1 MLNRKIF
8 DSLETWYKGDRAKA
22 PLLDGAR
29 QVGKTTT
36 IREFARRHY
45 KHFIEINFVK
55 RKSAKKAFDGDLD
68 THTIIMNLSAMGY
81 GPFVK
86 GETLVFFDEIQ
97 DCPGARTAIKFLME
111 EHEYDFIESGS
122 LLGINYKGGEDEEE
136 EEQQKQAQEDED
148 DIVASYPVGF
158 EERINMYPLDFEE
171 FLWAVGITQ
180 EVIDTLKECYVKRT
194 PVPALIHE
202 QMMKYFRQYLVVGG
216 MPEAVQKFV
225 TDEDFQK
232 VVSIQK
238 SIVDSYRDDIS
249 KYAGKEKVLVKRVF
263 DAIPS
268 QLAKKDKRYVLADL
282 EKGASRR
289 KYADPTQWLIDAGDA
304 YYSFNTTEFKLP
316 FSTTENRK
324 LYKLFLVDTGLLTY
338 MSLPKMQFQV
348 MNGDI
353 HINEGALTENFI
365 AGELVKKGIP
375 LHYYDRQSKQELDF
389 IYKWETGIAVLE
401 VKSGEE
407 FKEHKSL
414 DAILRN
420 SPDKVSR
427 AMVFCRENL
436 FVEDKITYYP
446 LYMAMFL

>member
-8 DSLETWYKGDRAKA
+8 DRLETWYQGDRAKA

-36 IREFARRHY
+36 IREFAHRHY
-45 KHFIEINFVK
+45 KHFVEINFVK
-55 RKSAKKAFDGDLD
+55 RKSAKEAFDGDLD
-68 THTIIMNLSAMGY
+68 TRTIIMNLSAMGY

-122 LLGINYKGGEDEEE
+122 LLGINYKGGEDEDEC
-136 EEQQKQAQEDED
+136 ED

-171 FLWAVGITQ
+171 FLWALGITR
-180 EVIDTLKECYVKRT
+180 EVIDLLKECYVNRT
-194 PVPALIHE
+194 AVPALIHQ

-232 VVSIQK
+232 VTKIQK
-238 SIVDSYRDDIS
+238 SIIDSYRDDIS

-324 LYKLFLVDTGLLTY
+324 LYKLFLLDTGLLAN
-338 MSLPKMQFQV
+338 MSLPRMQFQV

-353 HINEGALTENFI
+353 NINEGALTENFI
-365 AGELVKKGIP
+365 AGELAKKGIS

-407 FKEHKSL
+407 FKDHKSL

>member
-8 DSLETWYKGDRAKA
+8 DRLETWYQGDRAKA

-36 IREFARRHY
+36 IREFAHRHY
-45 KHFIEINFVK
+45 KHFVEINFVK
-55 RKSAKKAFDGDLD
+55 RKSAKEAFDGDLD
-68 THTIIMNLSAMGY
+68 TRTIIMNLSAMGY

-122 LLGINYKGGEDEEE
+122 LLGINYKGGEDEDEG
-136 EEQQKQAQEDED
+136 EDED

-171 FLWAVGITQ
+171 FLWALGITR
-180 EVIDTLKECYVKRT
+180 EVIDLLKECYVNRT
-194 PVPALIHE
+194 AVPALIHQ

-232 VVSIQK
+232 VTKIQK
-238 SIVDSYRDDIS
+238 SIIDSYRDDIS

-324 LYKLFLVDTGLLTY
+324 LYKLFLLDTGLLAN
-338 MSLPKMQFQV
+338 MSLPRMQFQV

-353 HINEGALTENFI
+353 NINEGALTENFI
-365 AGELVKKGIP
+365 AGELAKKGIS

-407 FKEHKSL
+407 FKDHKSL

>member
-8 DSLETWYKGDRAKA
+8 DRLETWYQGDRGKA

-36 IREFARRHY
+36 IREFAKRHY
-45 KHFIEINFVK
+45 KHFVEINFVK

-111 EHEYDFIESGS
+111 DHEYDFIESGS
-122 LLGINYKGGEDEEE
+122 LLGINYKGGDDEEE
-136 EEQQKQAQEDED
+136 DQE
-148 DIVASYPVGF
+148 IVASYPVGF
-158 EERINMYPLDFEE
+158 EEKINMYPLDFEE
-171 FLWAVGITQ
+171 FLWAVGISND
-180 EVIDTLKECYVKRT
+180 VIDVLKECYNQKKS
-194 PVPALIHE
+194 VPELIHE

-225 TDEDFQK
+225 TQEDFQK
-232 VVSIQK
+232 VVSAQK
-238 SIVDSYRDDIS
+238 SIVDSYRDDIA
-249 KYAGKEKVLVKRVF
+249 KYAKKDKVLVKRVF

-268 QLAKKDKRYVLADL
+268 QLAKKDKRFVLADI

-289 KYADPTQWLIDAGDA
+289 KYAAPTQWLIDAGDA

-316 FSTTENRK
+316 FSTTENRR
-324 LYKLFLVDTGLLTY
+324 LYKLFLVDTGLLAC

-365 AGELVKKGIP
+365 AGELVKKGNS
-375 LHYYDRQSKQELDF
+375 LHYFDRQSKHELDF
-389 IYKWETGIAVLE
+389 IYKDGDGIAVLE
-401 VKSGEE
+401 CKSREDP
-407 FKEHKSL
+407 KDHKSL
-414 DAILRN
+414 DAILRT
-420 SPDKVSR
+420 SAIKISR

-436 FVEDKITYYP
+436 MVEGPITYYP

>member
-8 DSLETWYKGDRAKA
+8 SRLETWYQGDRKKA

-36 IREFARRHY
+36 IREFAKRHY
-45 KHFIEINFVK
+45 KHFVEINFVK

-111 EHEYDFIESGS
+111 DHEYDFIESGS
-122 LLGINYKGGEDEEE
+122 LLGINYKGGDDEDAEL
-136 EEQQKQAQEDED
+136 AQENKNTEE
-148 DIVASYPVGF
+148 IVASYPVGF
-158 EERINMYPLDFEE
+158 EERINVYPLDFEE
-171 FLWAVGITQ
+171 FLWAVGISP
-180 EVIDTLKECYVKRT
+180 EVIELLKQCYTKKEA
-194 PVPALIHE
+194 VPQLIHE

-225 TDEDFQK
+225 SQEDFQK
-232 VVSIQK
+232 VVSVQK
-238 SIVDSYRDDIS
+238 SIVDSYRDDIA
-249 KYAGKEKVLVKRVF
+249 KYAKKDKVLVKRVF

-268 QLAKKDKRYVLADL
+268 QLAKKDKRFVLADI

-289 KYADPTQWLIDAGDA
+289 KYAAPTQWLIDAGDA

-324 LYKLFLVDTGLLTY
+324 LYKLFLVDTGLLAC

-348 MNGDI
+348 MYGDI

-365 AGELVKKGIP
+365 AGELVKKGNS

-389 IYKWETGIAVLE
+389 IYKDGHGIAVLE
-401 VKSGEE
+401 CKSGEDP
-407 FKEHKSL
+407 KDHKSL
-414 DAILRN
+414 DAILRAAAI
-420 SPDKVSR
+420 KISR
-427 AMVFCRENL
+427 AMVFCRENIMT
-436 FVEDKITYYP
+436 EGPITYYP

>member
-1 MLNRKIF
+1 MLNRKIL
-8 DSLETWYKGDRAKA
+8 SRLETWYQGDRKKA

-36 IREFARRHY
+36 IREFAKRHY
-45 KHFIEINFVK
+45 KHFVEINFVK

-111 EHEYDFIESGS
+111 DHEYDFIESGS
-122 LLGINYKGGEDEEE
+122 LLGIYYKGGDDEDAEL
-136 EEQQKQAQEDED
+136 AQENENTEE
-148 DIVASYPVGF
+148 IGASYPVGF
-158 EERINMYPLDFEE
+158 EERINVYPLDFEE
-171 FLWAVGITQ
+171 FLWAVGISP
-180 EVIDTLKECYVKRT
+180 EVIELLKQCYTKKEA
-194 PVPALIHE
+194 VPQLIHE

-225 TDEDFQK
+225 SQEDFQK
-232 VVSIQK
+232 VVSVQK
-238 SIVDSYRDDIS
+238 SIVDSYRDDIA
-249 KYAGKEKVLVKRVF
+249 KYAQKDKVLVKRVF

-268 QLAKKDKRYVLADL
+268 QLAKKDKRFVLADI

-324 LYKLFLVDTGLLTY
+324 LYKLFLVDTGLLAC

-365 AGELVKKGIP
+365 AGELVKKGNS

-389 IYKWETGIAVLE
+389 IYKDGHGIAVLE
-401 VKSGEE
+401 CKSGEDP
-407 FKEHKSL
+407 KDHKSL
-414 DAILRN
+414 DAILRTAAI
-420 SPDKVSR
+420 KISR
-427 AMVFCRENL
+427 AMVFCRENIMT
-436 FVEDKITYYP
+436 EGPITYYP

>member
-8 DSLETWYKGDRAKA
+8 GRLETWYKGDRGKA

-36 IREFARRHY
+36 IREFAKRHY
-45 KHFIEINFVK
+45 KHFVEINFVK

-111 EHEYDFIESGS
+111 DHEYDFIESGS
-122 LLGINYKGGEDEEE
+122 LLGINYKGVDDEEE
-136 EEQQKQAQEDED
+136 DQE
-148 DIVASYPVGF
+148 IVASYPVGF
-158 EERINMYPLDFEE
+158 EEKINMYPLDFEE
-171 FLWAVGITQ
+171 FLWAVGISND
-180 EVIDTLKECYVKRT
+180 VIDVLKECYNQKKS
-194 PVPALIHE
+194 VPELIHE

-225 TDEDFQK
+225 TQEDFQK
-232 VVSIQK
+232 VVSAQK
-238 SIVDSYRDDIS
+238 SIVDSYRDDIA
-249 KYAGKEKVLVKRVF
+249 KYAKKDKVLVKRVF

-268 QLAKKDKRYVLADL
+268 QLAKKDKRFVLADI

-316 FSTTENRK
+316 FSTTENRR
-324 LYKLFLVDTGLLTY
+324 LYKLFLVDTGLLAC

-365 AGELVKKGIP
+365 AGELVKKGNS
-375 LHYYDRQSKQELDF
+375 LHYFDRQSKQELDF
-389 IYKWETGIAVLE
+389 IYKDGDGIAVLE
-401 VKSGEE
+401 CKSGEDP
-407 FKEHKSL
+407 KDHKSL
-414 DAILRN
+414 DAILRT
-420 SPDKVSR
+420 SAIKISR

-436 FVEDKITYYP
+436 MVEGPITYYP

>member
-8 DSLETWYKGDRAKA
+8 DRLETWYQGDRGKA

-36 IREFARRHY
+36 IREFAKRHY
-45 KHFIEINFVK
+45 KHFVEINFVK

-111 EHEYDFIESGS
+111 DHEYDFIESGS
-122 LLGINYKGGEDEEE
+122 LLGINYKGGDDEEE
-136 EEQQKQAQEDED
+136 GQE
-148 DIVASYPVGF
+148 IVASYPVGF
-158 EERINMYPLDFEE
+158 EEKINMYPLDFEE
-171 FLWAVGITQ
+171 FLWAVGISND
-180 EVIDTLKECYVKRT
+180 VIDVLKECYNQKKS
-194 PVPALIHE
+194 VPELIHE

-225 TDEDFQK
+225 TQEDFQK
-232 VVSIQK
+232 VVSAQK
-238 SIVDSYRDDIS
+238 SIVDSYRDDIA
-249 KYAGKEKVLVKRVF
+249 KYAKKDKVLVKRVF

-268 QLAKKDKRYVLADL
+268 QLAKKDKRFVLADI

-289 KYADPTQWLIDAGDA
+289 KYAAPTQWLIDAGDA

-316 FSTTENRK
+316 FSTTENRR
-324 LYKLFLVDTGLLTY
+324 LYKLFLVDTGLLAC

-365 AGELVKKGIP
+365 AGELVKKGNS
-375 LHYYDRQSKQELDF
+375 LHYFDRQSKHELDF
-389 IYKWETGIAVLE
+389 IYKDGDGIAVLE
-401 VKSGEE
+401 CKSREDP
-407 FKEHKSL
+407 KDHKSL
-414 DAILRN
+414 DAILRT
-420 SPDKVSR
+420 SAIKISR

-436 FVEDKITYYP
+436 MVEGPITYYP

>member
-8 DSLETWYKGDRAKA
+8 DRLETWYQGDRGKA

-45 KHFIEINFVK
+45 KYFIEINFVK

-68 THTIIMNLSAMGY
+68 TRTIIMNLSAMGY

-97 DCPGARTAIKFLME
+97 DCAGARTAIKFLME

-122 LLGINYKGGEDEEE
+122 LLGINYKGGEEED
-136 EEQQKQAQEDED
+136 QKGQKNNQEM

-171 FLWAVGITQ
+171 FLWAVGIT
-180 EVIDTLKECYVKRT
+180 EDVIDVLKECYEQKRT
-194 PVPALIHE
+194 VPVLIHE

-225 TDEDFQK
+225 TEEDFQAVVK
-232 VVSIQK
+232 VQK
-238 SIVDSYRDDIS
+238 SIIDSYRDDIS

-324 LYKLFLVDTGLLTY
+324 LYKLFLVDTGLLTN

-365 AGELVKKGIP
+365 AGELIKKGIS

-407 FKEHKSL
+407 FKDHKSL

-436 FVEDKITYYP
+436 FVEGRITYYP

>member
-8 DSLETWYKGDRAKA
+8 DRLETWYQGDRGKA

-68 THTIIMNLSAMGY
+68 TRTIIMNLSAMGY

-97 DCPGARTAIKFLME
+97 DCAGARTAIKFLME

-122 LLGINYKGGEDEEE
+122 LLGINYKGGEDEDDEE
-136 EEQQKQAQEDED
+136 GQMNNQDEE
-148 DIVASYPVGF
+148 IVASYPVGF

-171 FLWAVGITQ
+171 FLWAVGIT
-180 EVIDTLKECYVKRT
+180 EDVIDVLKECYEQKRT
-194 PVPALIHE
+194 VPVLIHE

-225 TDEDFQK
+225 TEEDFQAVVK
-232 VVSIQK
+232 VQK
-238 SIVDSYRDDIS
+238 SIIDSYRDDIS

-324 LYKLFLVDTGLLTY
+324 LYKLFLVDTGLLTN

-365 AGELVKKGIP
+365 AGELIKKGIS

-407 FKEHKSL
+407 FKDHKSL

-436 FVEDKITYYP
+436 FVEGRITYYP

>member
-1 MLNRKIF
+1 M
-8 DSLETWYKGDRAKA
+8 
-22 PLLDGAR
+22 DGAR

-36 IREFARRHY
+36 IREFAKRHY
-45 KHFIEINFVK
+45 KHFVEINFVK

-86 GETLVFFDEIQ
+86 RETLVFFDEIQ

-111 EHEYDFIESGS
+111 DHEYDFIESGS
-122 LLGINYKGGEDEEE
+122 LLGINYKGGDDEEE
-136 EEQQKQAQEDED
+136 DQE
-148 DIVASYPVGF
+148 IVASYPVGF
-158 EERINMYPLDFEE
+158 EEKINMYPLDFEE
-171 FLWAVGITQ
+171 FLWAVGISND
-180 EVIDTLKECYVKRT
+180 VIDVLKECYNQKKS
-194 PVPALIHE
+194 VPELIHE

-225 TDEDFQK
+225 TQEDFQK
-232 VVSIQK
+232 VVSAQK
-238 SIVDSYRDDIS
+238 SIVDSYRDDIA
-249 KYAGKEKVLVKRVF
+249 KYAKKDKVLVKRVF

-268 QLAKKDKRYVLADL
+268 QLAKKDKRFVLADI

-316 FSTTENRK
+316 FSTTENRR
-324 LYKLFLVDTGLLTY
+324 LYKLFLVDTGLLAC

-353 HINEGALTENFI
+353 HINEGALTDNFI
-365 AGELVKKGIP
+365 AGELVKKGNN
-375 LHYYDRQSKQELDF
+375 LHYFDRQSKQELDF
-389 IYKWETGIAVLE
+389 IYKDGDGIAVLE
-401 VKSGEE
+401 CKSGEDP
-407 FKEHKSL
+407 KDHKSL
-414 DAILRN
+414 DAILRT
-420 SPDKVSR
+420 SAIKISR

-436 FVEDKITYYP
+436 MVEGPITYYP

>member
-8 DSLETWYKGDRAKA
+8 DRLETWYQGDRAKA

-29 QVGKTTT
+29 QVGKTTS
-36 IREFARRHY
+36 IREFAHRHY
-45 KHFIEINFVK
+45 KHFVEINFVK

-97 DCPGARTAIKFLME
+97 DCPGARTSIKFLME
-111 EHEYDFIESGS
+111 DHEYDFIESGS
-122 LLGINYKGGEDEEE
+122 LLGINYKGGED
-136 EEQQKQAQEDED
+136 DED
-148 DIVASYPVGF
+148 GKENDEDVVASYPVGF

-171 FLWAVGITQ
+171 FLWAIGITQ
-180 EVIDTLKECYVKRT
+180 DVIDVLKECYVNRKA
-194 PVPALIHE
+194 VPTLIHE

-225 TDEDFQK
+225 AEEDFQTVVK
-232 VVSIQK
+232 VQK
-238 SIVDSYRDDIS
+238 SIIDSYRDDIS

-268 QLAKKDKRYVLADL
+268 QLAKKDKRYILADL
-282 EKGASRR
+282 EKGASHR

-324 LYKLFLVDTGLLTY
+324 LYKLFLVDTGLLTN

-353 HINEGALTENFI
+353 QINEGALTENFI
-365 AGELVKKGIP
+365 AGELVKKGVS

-389 IYKWETGIAVLE
+389 IYKWDNGIAVLE
-401 VKSGEE
+401 VKSGED
-407 FKEHKSL
+407 FRDHNSL

-436 FVEDKITYYP
+436 FVEGKITYYP

>member
-8 DSLETWYKGDRAKA
+8 DRLETWYQGDRAKA

-36 IREFARRHY
+36 IREFAHRHY
-45 KHFIEINFVK
+45 KHFVEINFVK
-55 RKSAKKAFDGDLD
+55 RKSAKEAFDGDLD
-68 THTIIMNLSAMGY
+68 TRTIIMNLSAMGY

-122 LLGINYKGGEDEEE
+122 LLGINYKGGEDE
-136 EEQQKQAQEDED
+136 DEG

-171 FLWAVGITQ
+171 FLWALGITR
-180 EVIDTLKECYVKRT
+180 EVIDLLKECYVNRT
-194 PVPALIHE
+194 AVPALIHQ

-232 VVSIQK
+232 VTKIQK
-238 SIVDSYRDDIS
+238 SIIDSYRDDIS

-324 LYKLFLVDTGLLTY
+324 LYKLFLLDTGLLAN
-338 MSLPKMQFQV
+338 MSLPRMQFQV

-353 HINEGALTENFI
+353 NINEGALTENFI
-365 AGELVKKGIP
+365 AGELAKKGIS

-389 IYKWETGIAVLE
+389 IYQWETGIAVLE

-407 FKEHKSL
+407 FKDHKSL

-436 FVEDKITYYP
+436 FVEDNITYYP

>member
-8 DSLETWYKGDRAKA
+8 DRLETWYQGDRAKA

-36 IREFARRHY
+36 IREFAHRHY
-45 KHFIEINFVK
+45 KHFVEINFVK
-55 RKSAKKAFDGDLD
+55 RKSAKEAFDGDLD
-68 THTIIMNLSAMGY
+68 TRTIIMNLSAMGY

-122 LLGINYKGGEDEEE
+122 LLGINYKGGEDEDEC
-136 EEQQKQAQEDED
+136 ED

-171 FLWAVGITQ
+171 FLWALGITR
-180 EVIDTLKECYVKRT
+180 EVIDLLKECYVNRT
-194 PVPALIHE
+194 AVPALIHQ

-232 VVSIQK
+232 VTKIQK
-238 SIVDSYRDDIS
+238 SIIDSYRDDIS

-324 LYKLFLVDTGLLTY
+324 LYKLFLLDTGLLAN
-338 MSLPKMQFQV
+338 MSLPRMQFQV

-353 HINEGALTENFI
+353 NINEGALTENFI
-365 AGELVKKGIP
+365 AGELAKKGIS

-389 IYKWETGIAVLE
+389 IYQWETGIAVLE

-407 FKEHKSL
+407 FKDHKSL

>member
-1 MLNRKIF
+1 M
-8 DSLETWYKGDRAKA
+8 
-22 PLLDGAR
+22 LDGAR

-36 IREFARRHY
+36 VREFAKRHY
-45 KHFIEINFVK
+45 KHFVEINFVK
-55 RKSAKKAFDGDLD
+55 RKSAKRAFDGDLD
-68 THTIIMNLSAMGY
+68 SHTVIMNLSAMGY

-111 EHEYDFIESGS
+111 DHEYDFIESGS
-122 LLGINYKGGEDEEE
+122 LLGINYRGGDDEEEDEE
-136 EEQQKQAQEDED
+136 
-148 DIVASYPVGF
+148 IVASYPVGF

-171 FLWAVGITQ
+171 FLWAVGISND
-180 EVIDTLKECYVKRT
+180 VIDALKECYYQKKA
-194 PVPALIHE
+194 VPELIHE

-225 TDEDFQK
+225 TQEDFQK
-232 VVSIQK
+232 VVSVQK
-238 SIVDSYRDDIS
+238 SIVDSYRDDIA
-249 KYAGKEKVLVKRVF
+249 KYAKKDKVLVKRVF

-268 QLAKKDKRYVLADL
+268 QLAKKDKRFVLADI

-324 LYKLFLVDTGLLTY
+324 LYKLFLVDTGLLAC
-338 MSLPKMQFQV
+338 MSLPRMQFQV

-365 AGELVKKGIP
+365 AGELVKKGNS

-389 IYKWETGIAVLE
+389 IYKDGDGIAVLE
-401 VKSGEE
+401 CKSGEDP
-407 FKEHKSL
+407 KDHKSL
-414 DAILRN
+414 DAILRT
-420 SPDKVSR
+420 SAIKISR

-436 FVEDKITYYP
+436 MVEGPITYYP
-446 LYMAMFL
+446 LYMSMFL

>member
-8 DSLETWYKGDRAKA
+8 SRLETWYQGDRKKA

-36 IREFARRHY
+36 IREFAKRHY
-45 KHFIEINFVK
+45 KHFVEINFVK
-55 RKSAKKAFDGDLD
+55 HKSAKKAFDGDLD

-111 EHEYDFIESGS
+111 DHEYDFIESGS
-122 LLGINYKGGEDEEE
+122 LLGINYKGGDDEDAEL
-136 EEQQKQAQEDED
+136 AQENENTEE
-148 DIVASYPVGF
+148 IVASYPVGF
-158 EERINMYPLDFEE
+158 EERINVYPLDFEE
-171 FLWAVGITQ
+171 FLWAVGISP
-180 EVIDTLKECYVKRT
+180 EVIELLKQCYTKKEA
-194 PVPALIHE
+194 VPQLIHE

-225 TDEDFQK
+225 SQEDFQK
-232 VVSIQK
+232 VVSVQK
-238 SIVDSYRDDIS
+238 SIVDSYRDDIA
-249 KYAGKEKVLVKRVF
+249 KYAKKDKVLVKRVF

-268 QLAKKDKRYVLADL
+268 QLAKKDKRFVLADI

-324 LYKLFLVDTGLLTY
+324 LYKLFLVDTGLLAC

-365 AGELVKKGIP
+365 AGELVKKGNS

-389 IYKWETGIAVLE
+389 IYKDGHGIAVLE
-401 VKSGEE
+401 CKSGEDP
-407 FKEHKSL
+407 KDHKSL
-414 DAILRN
+414 DAILRAAAI
-420 SPDKVSR
+420 KISR
-427 AMVFCRENL
+427 AMVFCRENIMT
-436 FVEDKITYYP
+436 EGPITYYP

>member
-8 DSLETWYKGDRAKA
+8 DRLETWYQGDRAKA

-36 IREFARRHY
+36 IREFAHRHY
-45 KHFIEINFVK
+45 KHFVEINFVK
-55 RKSAKKAFDGDLD
+55 RKSAKEAFDGDLD
-68 THTIIMNLSAMGY
+68 TRTIIMNLSAMGY

-97 DCPGARTAIKFLME
+97 DCPDARTAIKFLME

-122 LLGINYKGGEDEEE
+122 LLGINYKGGEDEDEG
-136 EEQQKQAQEDED
+136 ED

-171 FLWAVGITQ
+171 FLWALGITR
-180 EVIDTLKECYVKRT
+180 EVIDLLKECYVSRT
-194 PVPALIHE
+194 AVPALIHQ

-232 VVSIQK
+232 VTKIQK
-238 SIVDSYRDDIS
+238 SIIDSYRDDIS

-324 LYKLFLVDTGLLTY
+324 LYKLFLLDTGLLAN
-338 MSLPKMQFQV
+338 MSLPRMQFQV

-353 HINEGALTENFI
+353 NINEGALTENFI
-365 AGELVKKGIP
+365 AGELAKKGIS

-389 IYKWETGIAVLE
+389 IYQWETGIAVLE

-407 FKEHKSL
+407 FKDHKSL

-436 FVEDKITYYP
+436 FVEDNITYYP

>member
-8 DSLETWYKGDRAKA
+8 YRLETWYQGDRAKA

-45 KHFIEINFVK
+45 KHFVEINFVK

-97 DCPGARTAIKFLME
+97 DCAGARTAIKFLME

-122 LLGINYKGGEDEEE
+122 LLGINYKGGEDE
-136 EEQQKQAQEDED
+136 DE

-171 FLWAVGITQ
+171 FLWAVGISP
-180 EVIDTLKECYVKRT
+180 EVIDLLKECYINKKA
-194 PVPALIHE
+194 VPELIHE

-225 TDEDFQK
+225 TEENFQTVVK
-232 VVSIQK
+232 VQK
-238 SIVDSYRDDIS
+238 SIIDSYRDDIS

-304 YYSFNTTEFKLP
+304 YYSFNTIEFKLP

-324 LYKLFLVDTGLLTY
+324 LYKLFLVDTGLLTN

-365 AGELVKKGIP
+365 AGELVKKGIS
-375 LHYYDRQSKQELDF
+375 LHYYDRQSKHELDF

-407 FKEHKSL
+407 FKDHKSL

-436 FVEDKITYYP
+436 FVDDKITYYP

>member
-1 MLNRKIF
+1 MLNRKIL
-8 DSLETWYKGDRAKA
+8 DRLETWHRGNRAKA

-36 IREFARRHY
+36 VRAFARRHY
-45 KHFIEINFVK
+45 KHFVEINFVK
-55 RKSAKKAFDGDLD
+55 QKSAKKAFDGDLD
-68 THTIIMNLSAMGY
+68 TRTIIMNLSAMGY

-97 DCPGARTAIKFLME
+97 DCPNARTAVKFLME
-111 EHEYDFIESGS
+111 AHEYDFIESGS
-122 LLGINYKGGEDEEE
+122 LLGINYKGGDDE
-136 EEQQKQAQEDED
+136 

-158 EERINMYPLDFEE
+158 EERMNMYPLDFEE
-171 FLWAVGITQ
+171 FLWAVGISQ
-180 EVIDTLKECYVKRT
+180 EVIAVLKECYVSHT
-194 PVPALIHE
+194 AVPEPIHE
-202 QMMKYFRQYLVVGG
+202 QMMMYFRQYLVVGG
-216 MPEAVQKFV
+216 MPEAVQTFV
-225 TDEDFQK
+225 SEEDFRQ
-232 VVSIQK
+232 VVKIQK
-238 SIVDSYRDDIS
+238 SIIDSYRDDIS
-249 KYAGKEKVLVKRVF
+249 KYAGKDKVLVKRVF

-324 LYKLFLVDTGLLTY
+324 LYKLFLMDTGLLSN
-338 MSLPKMQFQV
+338 MSLPDMQFQV

-353 HINEGALTENFI
+353 HINEGALAENFI

-389 IYKWETGIAVLE
+389 IYKWENGIAVLE
-401 VKSGEE
+401 VKSGED
-407 FKEHKSL
+407 FKRHTSL
-414 DAILRN
+414 DAILRT

-436 FVEDKITYYP
+436 FAEGNIFYYP
-446 LYMAMFL
+446 FYMAMFL

>member
-8 DSLETWYKGDRAKA
+8 DRLETWYQGDRAKA

-36 IREFARRHY
+36 IREFAHRHY
-45 KHFIEINFVK
+45 KHFVEINFVK
-55 RKSAKKAFDGDLD
+55 RKSAKEAFDGDLD
-68 THTIIMNLSAMGY
+68 TRTIIMNLSAMGY

-122 LLGINYKGGEDEEE
+122 LLGINYKGGD
-136 EEQQKQAQEDED
+136 DED

-171 FLWAVGITQ
+171 FLWALGITR
-180 EVIDTLKECYVKRT
+180 EVIDLLKECYVNRT
-194 PVPALIHE
+194 AVPALIHQ

-232 VVSIQK
+232 VTKIQK
-238 SIVDSYRDDIS
+238 SIIDSYRDDIS

-324 LYKLFLVDTGLLTY
+324 LYKLFLLDTGLLAN
-338 MSLPKMQFQV
+338 MSLPRMQFQV

-353 HINEGALTENFI
+353 NINEGALTENFI
-365 AGELVKKGIP
+365 AGELTKKGIS

-389 IYKWETGIAVLE
+389 IYQWETGIAVLE

-407 FKEHKSL
+407 FKDHKSL

>member
-8 DSLETWYKGDRAKA
+8 IRLETWYQGDRSKA

-29 QVGKTTT
+29 QVGKTTAV
-36 IREFARRHY
+36 REFAHRHY
-45 KHFIEINFVK
+45 KHFVEINFVK

-122 LLGINYKGGEDEEE
+122 LLGINYKGGEEE
-136 EEQQKQAQEDED
+136 
-148 DIVASYPVGF
+148 IVASYPVGF
-158 EERINMYPLDFEE
+158 EEKINVYPLDFEE

-180 EVIDTLKECYVKRT
+180 EVIDVLKECYVNRT
-194 PVPALIHE
+194 AVPPLIHQ

-232 VVSIQK
+232 VVKIQK
-238 SIVDSYRDDIS
+238 SIIDSYRDDIS

-324 LYKLFLVDTGLLTY
+324 LYKLFLVDTGLLTN

-365 AGELVKKGIP
+365 AVELVKKGIS

-389 IYKWETGIAVLE
+389 IYKWEAGIAVLE

-414 DAILRN
+414 DAILRH

-436 FVEDKITYYP
+436 FIEDKITYYP
-446 LYMAMFL
+446 FYMAMFL

>member
-8 DSLETWYKGDRAKA
+8 DRLETWYQGDRGKA

-36 IREFARRHY
+36 IREVAKRHY
-45 KHFIEINFVK
+45 KHFVEINFVK

-111 EHEYDFIESGS
+111 DHEYDFIESGS
-122 LLGINYKGGEDEEE
+122 LLGINYKGGDDEEE
-136 EEQQKQAQEDED
+136 DQE
-148 DIVASYPVGF
+148 IVASYPVGF
-158 EERINMYPLDFEE
+158 EEKINMYPLDFEE
-171 FLWAVGITQ
+171 FLWAVGISND
-180 EVIDTLKECYVKRT
+180 VIDVLKECYNQKKS
-194 PVPALIHE
+194 VPELIHE

-225 TDEDFQK
+225 TQEDFQK
-232 VVSIQK
+232 VVSAQK
-238 SIVDSYRDDIS
+238 SIVDSYRDDIA
-249 KYAGKEKVLVKRVF
+249 KYAKKDKVLVKRVF

-268 QLAKKDKRYVLADL
+268 QLAKKDKRFVLADI

-289 KYADPTQWLIDAGDA
+289 KYAAPTQWLIDAGDA

-316 FSTTENRK
+316 FSTTENRR
-324 LYKLFLVDTGLLTY
+324 LYKLFLVDTGLLAC
-338 MSLPKMQFQV
+338 MSLPKMQFLV

-365 AGELVKKGIP
+365 AGELVKKGNS
-375 LHYYDRQSKQELDF
+375 LHYFDRQSKQELDF
-389 IYKWETGIAVLE
+389 IYKDGDGIAVLE
-401 VKSGEE
+401 CKSGEDP
-407 FKEHKSL
+407 KDHKSL
-414 DAILRN
+414 DAILRT
-420 SPDKVSR
+420 SAIKISR

-436 FVEDKITYYP
+436 MVEGPITYYP

>member
-8 DSLETWYKGDRAKA
+8 SRLETWHQGDRKKA

-36 IREFARRHY
+36 IREFAKRHY
-45 KHFIEINFVK
+45 KHFVEINFVK

-111 EHEYDFIESGS
+111 DHEYDFIESGS
-122 LLGINYKGGEDEEE
+122 LLGINYKGGDDEDAEL
-136 EEQQKQAQEDED
+136 AQENENTEE
-148 DIVASYPVGF
+148 IVASYPVGF
-158 EERINMYPLDFEE
+158 EERINVYPLDFEE
-171 FLWAVGITQ
+171 FLWAVGISP
-180 EVIDTLKECYVKRT
+180 EVIELLKQCYTKKEA
-194 PVPALIHE
+194 VPQLIHE

-225 TDEDFQK
+225 SQEDFQK
-232 VVSIQK
+232 VVSVQK
-238 SIVDSYRDDIS
+238 SIVDSYRDDIA
-249 KYAGKEKVLVKRVF
+249 KYAKKDKVLVKRVF

-268 QLAKKDKRYVLADL
+268 QLAKKDKRFVLADI

-324 LYKLFLVDTGLLTY
+324 LYKLFLVDTGLLAC
-338 MSLPKMQFQV
+338 MSLPKMPFSAPPPSRSPVQWSF
-348 MNGDI
+348 
-353 HINEGALTENFI
+353 
-365 AGELVKKGIP
+365 AGK
-375 LHYYDRQSKQELDF
+375 
-389 IYKWETGIAVLE
+389 T
-401 VKSGEE
+401 
-407 FKEHKSL
+407 
-414 DAILRN
+414 
-420 SPDKVSR
+420 
-427 AMVFCRENL
+427 
-436 FVEDKITYYP
+436 
-446 LYMAMFL
+446 

>member
-8 DSLETWYKGDRAKA
+8 DRLETWYQGDRGKA

-36 IREFARRHY
+36 IREFAKRHY
-45 KHFIEINFVK
+45 KHFVEINFVK

-111 EHEYDFIESGS
+111 DHEYDFIESGS
-122 LLGINYKGGEDEEE
+122 LLGINYKGGDDEEE
-136 EEQQKQAQEDED
+136 GQE
-148 DIVASYPVGF
+148 IVASYPVGF
-158 EERINMYPLDFEE
+158 EEKINMYPLDFEE
-171 FLWAVGITQ
+171 FLWAVGISND
-180 EVIDTLKECYVKRT
+180 VIDVLKECYNQKKS
-194 PVPALIHE
+194 VPELIHE

-225 TDEDFQK
+225 TQEDFQK
-232 VVSIQK
+232 VVSAQK
-238 SIVDSYRDDIS
+238 SIVDSYRDDIA
-249 KYAGKEKVLVKRVF
+249 KYAKKDKVLVKRVF

-268 QLAKKDKRYVLADL
+268 QLAKKDKRFVLADI

-289 KYADPTQWLIDAGDA
+289 KYAAPTQWLIDAGDA

-316 FSTTENRK
+316 FSTTENRR
-324 LYKLFLVDTGLLTY
+324 LYKLFLVDTGLLAC

-365 AGELVKKGIP
+365 AGELVKKGNS
-375 LHYYDRQSKQELDF
+375 LHYFDRQSKQELDF
-389 IYKWETGIAVLE
+389 IYKDGDGIAVLE
-401 VKSGEE
+401 CKSREDP
-407 FKEHKSL
+407 KDHKSL
-414 DAILRN
+414 DAILRT
-420 SPDKVSR
+420 SAIKISR

-436 FVEDKITYYP
+436 MVEGPITYYP

>member
-8 DSLETWYKGDRAKA
+8 DRLETWYQGDRAKA

-36 IREFARRHY
+36 IREFAHRHY
-45 KHFIEINFVK
+45 KHFVEINFVK
-55 RKSAKKAFDGDLD
+55 RKSAKEAFDGDLD
-68 THTIIMNLSAMGY
+68 TRTIIMNLSAMGY

-122 LLGINYKGGEDEEE
+122 LLGINYKGGEDEDEG
-136 EEQQKQAQEDED
+136 ED

-171 FLWAVGITQ
+171 FLWALGITR
-180 EVIDTLKECYVKRT
+180 EVIDLLKECYVNRT
-194 PVPALIHE
+194 AVPALIHQ

-232 VVSIQK
+232 VTKIQK
-238 SIVDSYRDDIS
+238 SIIDSYRDDIS

-324 LYKLFLVDTGLLTY
+324 LYKLFLLDTGLLAN
-338 MSLPKMQFQV
+338 MSLPRMQFQV

-353 HINEGALTENFI
+353 NINEGALTENFI
-365 AGELVKKGIP
+365 AGELAKKGIS

-407 FKEHKSL
+407 FKDHKSL

>member
-1 MLNRKIF
+1 
-8 DSLETWYKGDRAKA
+8 
-22 PLLDGAR
+22 
-29 QVGKTTT
+29 
-36 IREFARRHY
+36 
-45 KHFIEINFVK
+45 
-55 RKSAKKAFDGDLD
+55 
-68 THTIIMNLSAMGY
+68 
-81 GPFVK
+81 
-86 GETLVFFDEIQ
+86 
-97 DCPGARTAIKFLME
+97 
-111 EHEYDFIESGS
+111 
-122 LLGINYKGGEDEEE
+122 
-136 EEQQKQAQEDED
+136 
-148 DIVASYPVGF
+148 
-158 EERINMYPLDFEE
+158 
-171 FLWAVGITQ
+171 
-180 EVIDTLKECYVKRT
+180 
-194 PVPALIHE
+194 
-202 QMMKYFRQYLVVGG
+202 MKYFRQYLVVGG
-216 MPEAVQKFV
+216 MPKAVQKFV
-225 TDEDFQK
+225 TDADFQK
-232 VVSIQK
+232 VVKIQK
-238 SIVDSYRDDIS
+238 SIIDSYRDDIS

-268 QLAKKDKRYVLADL
+268 QLAKKDKRYILADL

-289 KYADPTQWLIDAGDA
+289 KYADPTQWLIDAGNA

-324 LYKLFLVDTGLLTY
+324 LYKLFLVDTGLLTN

-348 MNGDI
+348 MNGEI

-365 AGELVKKGIP
+365 AGELVKKGIS

-389 IYKWETGIAVLE
+389 IYKWESGIAVLE

-407 FKEHKSL
+407 FKDHKSL

>member
-1 MLNRKIF
+1 MLDRKIF
-8 DSLETWYKGDRAKA
+8 DRLETWFRGDRGKA

-45 KHFIEINFVK
+45 KHLVEVNFVK
-55 RKSAKKAFDGDLD
+55 RKSAKNAFEGDLD
-68 THTIIMNLSAMGY
+68 TRTIVMNLSAMGY

-97 DCPGARTAIKFLME
+97 DCPGARTAIKFLVE
-111 EHEYDFIESGS
+111 EHEYDFIESGP
-122 LLGINYKGGEDEEE
+122 LLGINYKGDDEG
-136 EEQQKQAQEDED
+136 
-148 DIVASYPVGF
+148 IVASYPVGF
-158 EERINMYPLDFEE
+158 EEKINMYPLDFEE
-171 FLWAVGITQ
+171 FLWALGISRD
-180 EVIDTLKECYVKRT
+180 VIEALGECYAHGRA
-194 PVPALIHE
+194 VPQLVHE
-202 QMMKYFRQYLVVGG
+202 QMMNYFRQYLVVGG

-225 TDEDFQK
+225 SQEDFQK
-232 VVSIQK
+232 VVEVQK
-238 SIVDSYRDDIS
+238 SIVDSYRDDIA
-249 KYAGKEKVLVKRVF
+249 KYAGKDKVLAKRVF

-268 QLAKKDKRYVLADL
+268 QLAKKDKRFVLADV

-304 YYSFNTTEFKLP
+304 YYAFNTTEFKLP
-316 FSTTENRK
+316 FSMTENRR
-324 LYKLFLVDTGLLTY
+324 LYKLFLVDTGLLAY

-348 MNGDI
+348 MHGDI

-389 IYKWETGIAVLE
+389 IYKEGDGIAVLE
-401 VKSGEE
+401 CKSGEDPRN
-407 FKEHKSL
+407 HKSL
-414 DAILRN
+414 DAILRT
-420 SPDKVSR
+420 SAIKISR

-436 FVEDKITYYP
+436 MVEGPITYYP

>member
-158 EERINMYPLDFEE
+158 EERINMYTLDFEE

-180 EVIDTLKECYVKRT
+180 EVIDTLKECYVNRT
-194 PVPALIHE
+194 AVPVLIHE

-249 KYAGKEKVLVKRVF
+249 KYAGKEKALVKRVF

-289 KYADPTQWLIDAGDA
+289 KYAVPTQWLIDAGDA

-407 FKEHKSL
+407 FKDHKSL

>member
-8 DSLETWYKGDRAKA
+8 GRLETWYKGDRGKA

-36 IREFARRHY
+36 IREFAKRHY
-45 KHFIEINFVK
+45 KHFVEINFVK

-111 EHEYDFIESGS
+111 DHEYDFIESGS
-122 LLGINYKGGEDEEE
+122 LLGINYKGVDDEEE
-136 EEQQKQAQEDED
+136 DQE
-148 DIVASYPVGF
+148 IVASYPVGF
-158 EERINMYPLDFEE
+158 EEKINMYPLDFEE
-171 FLWAVGITQ
+171 FLWAVGISND
-180 EVIDTLKECYVKRT
+180 VIDVLKGCYNQKKS
-194 PVPALIHE
+194 VPELIHE

-225 TDEDFQK
+225 TQEDFQK
-232 VVSIQK
+232 VVSAQK
-238 SIVDSYRDDIS
+238 SIVDSYRDDIA
-249 KYAGKEKVLVKRVF
+249 KYAKKDKVLVKRVF

-268 QLAKKDKRYVLADL
+268 QLAKKDKRFVLADI

-316 FSTTENRK
+316 FSTTENRR
-324 LYKLFLVDTGLLTY
+324 LYKLFLVDTGLLAC

-365 AGELVKKGIP
+365 AGELVKKGNS
-375 LHYYDRQSKQELDF
+375 LHYFDRQSKQELDF
-389 IYKWETGIAVLE
+389 IYKDGDGIAVLE
-401 VKSGEE
+401 CKSGEDP
-407 FKEHKSL
+407 KDHKSL
-414 DAILRN
+414 DAILRT
-420 SPDKVSR
+420 SAIKISR

-436 FVEDKITYYP
+436 MVEGPITYYP